1 MIFSLFGEIGLI
13 VIGTLYVFDSWFD
26 SFINLI
32 DVLNRNKEDEDP
44 PLSDAA
50 KRMYS

>member
-1 MIFSLFGEIGLI
+1 MLFSLFGEIGLI
-13 VIGTLYVFDSWFD
+13 IIGGLWVIDQYFD

-32 DVLNRNKEDEDP
+32 DVMNKNKDEEDP
-44 PLSDAA
+44 PLTDAA